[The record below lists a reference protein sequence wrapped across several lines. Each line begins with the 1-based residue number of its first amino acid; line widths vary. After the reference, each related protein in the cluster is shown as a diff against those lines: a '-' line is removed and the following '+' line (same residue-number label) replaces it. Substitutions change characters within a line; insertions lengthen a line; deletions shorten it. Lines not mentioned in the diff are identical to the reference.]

1 MGLLI
6 VYTGNGKGKTT
17 AALGLVFRAL
27 GHGWRTAFLQFIKGD
42 RGTGEARF
50 AGGLSGLL
58 DFRTLGRGFVLP
70 GREREKDRDAA
81 LSAWE
86 QARDAVLSGRFRL
99 VVLDEFTYLF
109 RYGFLEVGE
118 ALRVFR
124 ERPENV
130 HVVVTGR
137 GAPQELVDA
146 ADLVTRMDEVK
157 HPLSAGTRAQ
167 EGIEF

>member
-86 QARDAVLSGRFRL
+86 QARDAVLSGRFRVRDL
-99 VVLDEFTYLF
+99 PATFVVSPEGKV
-109 RYGFLEVGE
+109 RWVGGPDQNE
-118 ALRVFR
+118 DDLSRVV
-124 ERPENV
+124 EN
-130 HVVVTGR
+130 
-137 GAPQELVDA
+137 
-146 ADLVTRMDEVK
+146 
-157 HPLSAGTRAQ
+157 
-167 EGIEF
+167 